1 MAFKMNPKSPALKST
16 GMYSSPV
23 KQVPGPG
30 PISSPAKQVDKM
42 GQRIIKQGEKAEAAK
57 AEGNDKKAT
66 RHTNRAGRMNERDM
80 KKKTKQNL
88 NNSPAKQVKVK
99 DVPKVIKDKVIDVK
113 DKILDTGEKLIN
125 KIGNITLVS
134 KERKACK
141 AKGGKFKKGVCYMPN
156 TSPAKQKKVASEPAY
171 KNKLTEIGRK
181 KAKSLKQEAKPLKP
195 LVKSVNTL
203 KDKGVAKASKP
214 TKPTSSKSKWEIHHD
229 LLAMQRATRKKGST
243 SFSSESQV
251 DNGRNTKNTK
261 VKGTKNVDGS
271 KSLESYKSKG
281 KWAGKGGE
289 AILGKDKWVGTTASI
304 DKDGNKSFEKD
315 IDKDKTGGVWGSGVI
330 GGANKSKRV
339 NIKATSNTDG
349 SKTINRTKTKDLHY
363 VPSKA
368 ARDPSIPSRITSSKE
383 KSLSVNVGADGSRTM
398 TRTKK
403 KRRLF
408 GGTKTKT
415 VTITKN

>member
-88 NNSPAKQVKVK
+88 NNSPAKQ
-99 DVPKVIKDKVIDVK
+99 
-113 DKILDTGEKLIN
+113 
-125 KIGNITLVS
+125 
-134 KERKACK
+134 
-141 AKGGKFKKGVCYMPN
+141 
-156 TSPAKQKKVASEPAY
+156 KKVASEPAY
-171 KNKLTEIGRK
+171 KNKLTEIGGK

-203 KDKGVAKASKP
+203 KGKGVAKASKP
-214 TKPTSSKSKWEIHHD
+214 TNPTSSKSKWEIHHD
-229 LLAMQRATRKKGST
+229 LLAMQRATRKKGGT

-251 DNGRNTKNTK
+251 DNGRNLKNTK

-368 ARDPSIPSRITSSKE
+368 ARDPSIPSRIISSKE